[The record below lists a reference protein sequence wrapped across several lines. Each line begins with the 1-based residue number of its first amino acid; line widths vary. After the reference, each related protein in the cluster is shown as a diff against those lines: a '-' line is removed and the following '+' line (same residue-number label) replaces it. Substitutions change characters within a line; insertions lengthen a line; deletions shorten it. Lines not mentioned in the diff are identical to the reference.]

1 MKKTYQIK
9 INQGKESKTFEVV
22 PGSTKG
28 QALTIKAVEGARYQ
42 LVDKETTYGPEN
54 IRTSRIGKDLNI
66 SFEGSNQTDVVI
78 EDYYKAT
85 PEGFNGLI
93 GEAETGKFYEYIPE
107 NASGLAS
114 VPMLSHSSQVVG
126 MALGGAEVASS
137 GAAVGVLA
145 AGLFSPWLL
154 GAGAVGV
161 AAAAGGGG
169 GGNSGATGT
178 TTTTTTTT
186 PVVKSAE
193 LLTTDDTGP
202 KDLVTNDKTPRIS
215 GVTTA
220 NADVSVE
227 VNGKTYTKK
236 ADANGAFEIQIPDTD
251 ALPDAIYTPKVTAS
265 LNGVK
270 SAVFDGTPFT
280 VDTSEA
286 NNVPTKPD
294 PNASNNKIEITAI
307 TDDTGLGVVNH
318 STRSDFYTN
327 DKKLVF
333 KGTLDK
339 FTDNGDWIK
348 LELKDVDAKVVDTA
362 YVKPTASGAAWAWSW
377 DRTNSNELADGK
389 YTLNA
394 TVVDGADNV
403 VGGAAAKVSDAQVIW
418 IDTDKDN
425 NFNTAGVKEVD
436 SNKSSNIQILAMSN
450 DSGFSDKDFVTSDK
464 THVYKG
470 SIGGVFTANGGM
482 VELILKDS
490 SGKVLAS
497 DYVTP
502 EATGS
507 WMWDQNKNTLSDG
520 NYILTASL
528 VDKAGN
534 PISSDVQSIVVDNS
548 KNNNGNQIDPNA
560 DLQIASISLTIDT
573 AGDNKVNNDY
583 VTWDGANKNSIIG
596 DEDDKINFGGKFDKS
611 ISNNGDLV
619 KVEIISVAS
628 GEGKFTGY
636 ATAAND
642 SWSYECPNSLVD
654 GKYLVRVSLIDLA
667 GNLIDLK
674 DQSFQID
681 TKSANDINVNVANQ
695 NEKLKTIDNFLMN
708 EYGTFSFTDKSNSSY
723 VTKKGEYFGGKLNLG
738 IDGVKT
744 YKSGEFDLSFWD
756 QAGNITE
763 IVNTGETWQFTSKYL
778 AEESYLEGG
787 EKSFF
792 KQDYSGV
799 KPTGS
804 IGTLDVSKNFDM
816 ATLYDGISAIVD
828 KAAINH
834 VKLSASAN
842 VNLELSMGDV
852 LALGVT
858 NSFDLGSTYPQHK
871 EKLQMR
877 IDGQTGDA
885 LNLDGLVG
893 GSNIVWDIEINQ
905 LGLDGETYKVYK
917 NDTMGV
923 ALIID
928 KDIVITMV

>member
-1 MKKTYQIK
+1 
-9 INQGKESKTFEVV
+9 
-22 PGSTKG
+22 
-28 QALTIKAVEGARYQ
+28 
-42 LVDKETTYGPEN
+42 
-54 IRTSRIGKDLNI
+54 
-66 SFEGSNQTDVVI
+66 
-78 EDYYKAT
+78 
-85 PEGFNGLI
+85 
-93 GEAETGKFYEYIPE
+93 
-107 NASGLAS
+107 
-114 VPMLSHSSQVVG
+114 
-126 MALGGAEVASS
+126 
-137 GAAVGVLA
+137 
-145 AGLFSPWLL
+145 
-154 GAGAVGV
+154 
-161 AAAAGGGG
+161 
-169 GGNSGATGT
+169 
-178 TTTTTTTT
+178 
-186 PVVKSAE
+186 
-193 LLTTDDTGP
+193 
-202 KDLVTNDKTPRIS
+202 VTNDKTPRIS

-294 PNASNNKIEITAI
+294 PNAFNNKIDITAI
-307 TDDTGLGVVNH
+307 TDDSGVGAENDV
-318 STRSDFYTN
+318 TRSDFYTN

-377 DRTNSNELADGK
+377 DRTNSKELVDGK

-394 TVVDGADNV
+394 TVVDGSDNV

-418 IDTDKDN
+418 IDTDKDI
-425 NFNTAGVKEVD
+425 NFNAAGGKEVD

-573 AGDNKVNNDY
+573 AADNKVNNDY
-583 VTWDGANKNSIIG
+583 VTWDGANKNSNIG
-596 DEDDKINFGGKFDKS
+596 DGDDKINFGGKFNKS
-611 ISNNGDLV
+611 ISDNGDLV
-619 KVEIISVAS
+619 KVEIVSVVS
-628 GEGKFTGY
+628 GEANFTGY
-636 ATAAND
+636 ATTSSD
-642 SWSYECPNSLVD
+642 SWSYECPNSLSN
-654 GKYLVRVSLIDLA
+654 GKYIIRVSLIDLA

-674 DQSFQID
+674 DQSFLID
-681 TKSANDINVNVANQ
+681 TESAQEVNVNDQSGN
-695 NEKLKTIDNFLMN
+695 LKTIKNFSMS
-708 EYGTFSFTDKSNSSY
+708 EYGTFSFTDKSNGVP
-723 VTKKGEYFGGKLNLG
+723 VTKTGEYFGGKLNLG
-738 IDGVKT
+738 IDVVKIFN
-744 YKSGEFDLSFWD
+744 SGEFDLSFWD
-756 QAGNITE
+756 QAGNLTK
-763 IVNTGETWQFTSKYL
+763 IVNTGETWQFTSSYL
-778 AEESYLEGG
+778 SEQSYLEGG
-787 EKSFF
+787 KDSFA

-804 IGTLDVSKNFDM
+804 IGTLDLSENFDM

-828 KAAINH
+828 KAATNH

-923 ALIID
+923 ALFID